1 MAEPDA
7 LTLSGVAAGYTR
19 HPVLADVGLSV
30 APGEIFGLVGLNGA
44 GKTTLIKTVL
54 DLVPA
59 ARGHIALFGEP
70 HTRPGSRRHLAF
82 LPEQVLPSPT
92 LKGREWL
99 RLILGHHGVRW
110 RRAAAD
116 RTAEALALDPAAL
129 DRRVGTY
136 SKGMGQ
142 KLGLIATFLSERP
155 LLILDEP
162 TRGLDPLARR
172 RLKER
177 IEAARAGGTTIVL
190 SSHILADVDALCDRI
205 GIVDS
210 GGLAFAG
217 APGASERT
225 DCVDRIAPHFP
236 AGPSG
241 TGHGYLWHGGH
252 PCPGAGAGAGWFPGR
267 PA

>member
-1 MAEPDA
+1 MAEAPA
-7 LTLSGVAAGYTR
+7 LELDGVATGYKR
-19 HPVLADVGLSV
+19 HGVLSDVSFGVSE
-30 APGEIFGLVGLNGA
+30 GEIFGLVGLNGA

-59 ARGHIALFGEP
+59 ARGRIALFGEP
-70 HTRPGSRRHLAF
+70 HTRPASRRHLAF

-92 LKGREWL
+92 LKGREWV

-110 RRAAAD
+110 RRADAD
-116 RTAEALALDPAAL
+116 RMAEALALDPAAL
-129 DRRVGTY
+129 DRRVASY

-142 KLGLIATFLSERP
+142 KLGLIATFLSGRP

-177 IEAARAGGTTIVL
+177 IEAARAAGTTIVL

-205 GIVDS
+205 GIVDG
-210 GGLAFAG
+210 GGLAFDG
-217 APGASERT
+217 APAALRA
-225 DCVDRIAPHFP
+225 V
-236 AGPSG
+236 
-241 TGHGYLWHGGH
+241 HGGDLEQAFLSAIGGGT
-252 PCPGAGAGAGWFPGR
+252 PERG
-267 PA
+267 